1 MKKSIL
7 IVDEM
12 HPSLFKMLEEI
23 AFKYDYLPHIK
34 REAILEILPKYDGL
48 IIRSKTK
55 IDKEF
60 LAKADNLKFI
70 GRAGAGLDLID
81 IKEAE
86 NRNIQL
92 FSANEGNRDAVAE
105 HTIGMILALF
115 NKLTI
120 ANFEV
125 KNNIWQREPNRGIE
139 LMGKTWAIIGYGNNG
154 KATAKRLSGF
164 GVNVIAYDKFNTDFS
179 DGFASAASMNYIFEN
194 ADIVSLHIPLNKET
208 NKMVDQDFIKKFK
221 KNIFLVNIA
230 RGEIV
235 VLKEL
240 LAELKSGK
248 VAGACLDVLENEKI
262 VNLSNDERFVFD
274 ELVALPN
281 TILTPHI
288 AGWTHESYIK
298 INEVLVS
305 KIKQFSDS
313 Q

>member
-12 HPSLFKMLEEI
+12 HPSLFKMLDEI
-23 AFKYDYLPHIK
+23 AFKYDYLPNVN
-34 REAILEILPKYDGL
+34 REAILEILPNYEGL

-60 LAKADNLKFI
+60 LEKAAKLKFI
-70 GRAGAGLDLID
+70 ARAGAGLDLID

-105 HTIGMILALF
+105 HTIGMVLALF

-125 KNNIWQREPNRGIE
+125 KNSIWQREPNRGIE

-154 KATAKRLSGF
+154 QATAQRLSGF
-164 GVNVIAYDKFNTDFS
+164 GVNVLAYDKFKSDFS
-179 DGFASAASMNYIFEN
+179 DGFASPAAMNYIFEN
-194 ADIVSLHIPLNKET
+194 ADIVSLHIPLNEET
-208 NKMVDQDFIKKFK
+208 NKMVDQVFLNKFK
-221 KNIFLVNIA
+221 KNIFLINIS

-235 VLKEL
+235 VLKDLLTEL
-240 LAELKSGK
+240 ESGK

-262 VNLSNDERFVFD
+262 ANLSTDEKFIFD
-274 ELVALPN
+274 QLAALPN

-298 INEVLVS
+298 INEVLIS
-305 KIKQFSDS
+305 KIRQFADS